1 MDLIQAIEGRRSV
14 RGFSDRSV
22 SRQTLTAILQCARWS
37 PSGVN
42 LQPWRVE
49 VVQGEVLRTLAQRLT
64 AAAES
69 GVPKN
74 PDYHYHPNTWK
85 EPYRGRR
92 RDCGYGLLH
101 AMGIDQG
108 DGDGRKRAWLANYSF
123 FNAPAVMLLFMDR
136 SLGQGAWMDMGM
148 FVQTILLTAHA
159 YGLGV
164 CPQASTAEYPDIV
177 RQVVHVDR
185 QYLFLC
191 SLAMGYADHAAPA
204 NTLRTTRLEVEAF
217 ARFHG

>member
-14 RGFSDRSV
+14 RGFLDRPV
-22 SRQTLTAILQCARWS
+22 SRQTLKAILQSARWS

-49 VVQGEVLRTLAQRLT
+49 VVQGDLLKSLAERLT
-64 AAAES
+64 WAAES
-69 GVPKN
+69 GEPKH
-74 PDYHYHPNTWK
+74 PDYPYHPDTWK

-92 RDCGYGLLH
+92 RDCGFGLIH
-101 AMGIDQG
+101 AMGIDREDQE
-108 DGDGRKRAWLANYSF
+108 GRKQAWLANYSF

-136 SLGQGAWMDMGM
+136 SLGQGAWLDMGM
-148 FVQTILLTAHA
+148 FVQTLMLTAHA

-164 CPQASTAEYPDIV
+164 CPQASTADYPDVV
-177 RQVVHVDR
+177 RHMLQVDR
-185 QYLFLC
+185 QFLFLC
-191 SLAMGYADHAAPA
+191 SLALGYPDPAALA
-204 NTLRTTRLEVEAF
+204 NTWHTSRLEVDAF